1 MPSINTLVP
10 QLGHFLKGRKAYKQ
24 LVSKGI
30 ENPEEVVPQLLSVM
44 ENQEGK
50 TKDKTQQVLND
61 ISEQVDLIDILIKIL
76 FVKTLWTAT
85 DPDDAVYCVDIGS
98 LNGIDVVAVGSHFS
112 HCMKIVPKARLI
124 YYL

>member
-24 LVSKGI
+24 SVSKGI

-61 ISEQVDLIDILIKIL
+61 ISEQVDLIDILIKIP
-76 FVKTLWTAT
+76 FVKTL
-85 DPDDAVYCVDIGS
+85 
-98 LNGIDVVAVGSHFS
+98 
-112 HCMKIVPKARLI
+112 
-124 YYL
+124 